1 MDDDED
7 EREFSRSIVYGFF
20 EQAEAT
26 FEKMDAA
33 LYVDANSSRRR
44 MHSRSS
50 LLFNLVRTFDT
61 TPALSLTRACC
72 IVLYQ
77 NYYCSR

>member
-33 LYVDANSSRRR
+33 LYVDTRFISPA
-44 MHSRSS
+44 HAQW
-50 LLFNLVRTFDT
+50 LPLV
-61 TPALSLTRACC
+61 A
-72 IVLYQ
+72 
-77 NYYCSR
+77 